1 MIPFV
6 KLPVKIVRLFD
17 SNTSPSE
24 VAAGLCL
31 SMFMG
36 FIPLNGPMAIVLF
49 LCFFLFKINRLSA
62 MLILPLFKLL
72 YAAGIYK
79 LTDRM
84 GGILLIDL
92 DFLTSFWGWI
102 THLPVLALLRLN
114 NTLVAGGLALSAIL
128 LIPVYI
134 GGKRGFVLLR
144 DKYFVK
150 IKESKFVKFVKKMP
164 IAVKLGALID
174 KARTMY

>member
-24 VAAGLCL
+24 VAAGMCMG
-31 SMFMG
+31 MFMG

-49 LCFFLFKINRLSA
+49 LFFLLFKINRLAA

-72 YAAGIYK
+72 YIAGIYK
-79 LTDRM
+79 LTDRL
-84 GGILLIDL
+84 GGLLLIDM
-92 DFLTSFWGWI
+92 DFLTVFWGWI
-102 THLPVLALLRLN
+102 THLPVLALLQIN
-114 NTLVAGGLALSAIL
+114 NTLVAGGLALSFIL
-128 LIPVYI
+128 AIPVYI
-134 GGKRGFVLLR
+134 AGKKGFLLLR
-144 DKYFVK
+144 DRYFIK
-150 IKESKFVKFVKKMP
+150 IKESKLVKFIKKMP
-164 IAVKLGALID
+164 LVSKLTGLIE

>member
-49 LCFFLFKINRLSA
+49 LCFFLFKINRLAA
-62 MLILPLFKLL
+62 MLVLPLFKLL
-72 YAAGIYK
+72 YLAGIYK
-79 LTDRM
+79 LTDWL
-84 GGILLIDL
+84 GGALLIDAQ
-92 DFLTSFWGWI
+92 FLTSFWSWL
-102 THLPVLALLRLN
+102 THLPVLALLQLN
-114 NTLVAGGLALSAIL
+114 NTLVAGGLVLSLIL
-128 LIPVYI
+128 TIPVYI
-134 GGKRGFVLLR
+134 AGKKGFLLLR
-144 DKYFVK
+144 DRYFVK
-150 IKESKFVKFVKKMP
+150 IKESKLVKFIKKMP
-164 IAVKLGALID
+164 LVSKLTALVE